1 MFTLN
6 LLKWYNKGM
15 KIFVKAKPKA
25 RKNKIEKIDDSN
37 FIILVKEAPVK
48 GRANEAIIESL
59 AEYFNVGKS
68 DIEIIRGQKS
78 KEKIIE
84 IKK

>member
-1 MFTLN
+1 
-6 LLKWYNKGM
+6 M
-15 KIFVKAKPKA
+15 KIFVKAKPRAKD
-25 RKNKIEKIDDSN
+25 NKIEKIDDSN
-37 FIILVKEAPVK
+37 FVVSVREAPVK
-48 GRANEAIIESL
+48 GKANEAIIESL

-68 DIEIIRGQKS
+68 DIEIIRGHKA